1 MSVTKKISW
10 LHCKLIINCFVFL
23 AWYGITYS
31 QNLQVADSVN
41 ARYTFSPKTN
51 ENKIIQQAPSD
62 NFYRT
67 DSIFS
72 LSSPKGYIP
81 SLFLNFGRQAVA
93 PFHFKPKEWIITGAA
108 FGITVALIHF
118 DSDIDDWAKVQKQK
132 HNWVNKTSPVIT
144 EFGGN
149 LGICS
154 AVAAGLLSAA
164 FKNQKGVQTSLMAT
178 QAMITSG
185 LWVHV
190 LKEFS
195 GRERPMAAY
204 NISKSEGGKWHGP
217 FAQFDQDL
225 AIKKPGSSFDS
236 FPSGH
241 AATAFSIATVFATQY
256 SDIKAIPIISYS
268 VASLV
273 GISRL
278 TEHEH
283 WASDVFAGALLGY
296 FCGKQVVGHFNK
308 THQNAVSSNLSKSQ
322 NKADLTII
330 QNGNQIGLSVKW

>member
-1 MSVTKKISW
+1 MSVTKMISC
-10 LHCKLIINCFVFL
+10 LPGKLIINSLVLL
-23 AWYGITYS
+23 AYCGIASS
-31 QNLQVADSVN
+31 QNLQVSDSVN
-41 ARYTFSPKTN
+41 DRNTFSAKTI
-51 ENKIIQQAPSD
+51 ENKIIHQDPSH
-62 NFYRT
+62 NFYST

-81 SLFLNFGRQAVA
+81 SLFINFGRQAVA
-93 PFHFKPKEWIITGAA
+93 PFHFKTKEWIISGAA

-132 HNWVNKTSPVIT
+132 HNWVNKSSPVIT

-154 AVAAGLLSAA
+154 VVAAGLLSAA

-190 LKEFS
+190 IKLFS
-195 GRERPMAAY
+195 GRERPMADY

-225 AIKKPGSSFDS
+225 AIKRPGSSFDS

-268 VASLV
+268 VASL
-273 GISRL
+273 GRYQ
-278 TEHEH
+278 
-283 WASDVFAGALLGY
+283 D
-296 FCGKQVVGHFNK
+296 
-308 THQNAVSSNLSKSQ
+308 
-322 NKADLTII
+322 
-330 QNGNQIGLSVKW
+330 